1 MGASRGRA
9 IPSIPRAHGALFTLE
24 AGISNPRRTRYNG
37 SMLKRSLSLVAALC
51 ALSFSLVHAQDDT
64 KPAAREAAKPQ
75 ASVASKTAKF
85 GTVKLGDG
93 SVKLGDGSVTKAL
106 KATDLAGAKKLIGKE
121 AAFEGTVATV
131 YTPKGNGLLI
141 LNFDKNYR
149 NALTAVLR
157 SKNYAEFP
165 DMQTLKGKHVLIT
178 GKFEDYKGSAEL
190 ILTKPDQIKLI
201 TE

>member
-1 MGASRGRA
+1 
-9 IPSIPRAHGALFTLE
+9 
-24 AGISNPRRTRYNG
+24 
-37 SMLKRSLSLVAALC
+37 MLKRSLFMVAALC
-51 ALSFSLVHAQDDT
+51 ALSLSSVHAQDDS
-64 KPAAREAAKPQ
+64 KPTQKPKAEATKPQ

-85 GTVKLGDG
+85 G
-93 SVKLGDGSVTKAL
+93 SVKAGDGSVTKAL

-121 AAFEGTVATV
+121 AAFEGTVASV

-157 SKNYAEFP
+157 SKNYADFP
-165 DMQTLKGKHVLIT
+165 DMQTLKGKRVLVT

-190 ILTKPDQIKLI
+190 VLTKPDQIKLI